1 MDRYDWI
8 IGVCS
13 SEASG
18 VRLLRYRGSITEAKE
33 KLISLIAED
42 KANDEENWYGG
53 CETVDDISSE
63 DNGLGYEL
71 YGYGNYQ
78 DYDNYRDY
86 HIEYTAK
93 EFAHIDHL

>member
-18 VRLLRYRGSITEAKE
+18 VRLLRYRGSIIETKE
-33 KLISLIAED
+33 KLLSLIAED
-42 KANDEENWYGG
+42 RANDDKEAWDHG

-71 YGYGNYQ
+71 YGYGQYQ
-78 DYDNYRDY
+78 DY

>member
-8 IGVCS
+8 IGICNSDVD
-13 SEASG
+13 G
-18 VRLLRYRGSITEAKE
+18 VKLYRFRGSILETKE
-33 KLISLIAED
+33 KLLSLIAED
-42 KANDEENWYGG
+42 KANDEEHWSGG

-71 YGYGNYQ
+71 YGYGKYQ
-78 DYDNYRDY
+78 DYDNYESY

-93 EFAHIDHL
+93 EFAYVDYL